1 MFYKGGLRNYS
12 KSDWQVIAGI
22 VGTAF
27 VALVTIFAATSRP
40 ENASSGK
47 DN

>member
-1 MFYKGGLRNYS
+1 MLYKGGPQNYS

-22 VGTAF
+22 VGTAV

-40 ENASSGK
+40 GK
-47 DN
+47 NH

>member
-1 MFYKGGLRNYS
+1 MLYKGGPKNYS

-22 VGTAF
+22 FGTAV

-40 ENASSGK
+40 GK
-47 DN
+47 DH

>member
-1 MFYKGGLRNYS
+1 MFYKGGPKNYG
-12 KSDWQVIAGI
+12 KGDWQVIAGI
-22 VGTAF
+22 VGTAV
-27 VALVTIFAATSRP
+27 VALITIFAATSRP